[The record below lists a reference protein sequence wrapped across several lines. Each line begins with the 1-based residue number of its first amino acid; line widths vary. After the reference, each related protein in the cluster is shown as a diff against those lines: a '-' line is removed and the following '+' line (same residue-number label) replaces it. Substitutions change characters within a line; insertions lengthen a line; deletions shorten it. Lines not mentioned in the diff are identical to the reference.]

1 MAKSSYEK
9 PDFWTQK
16 AKKEGYPARSVY
28 KLEEIDE
35 KFKLIK
41 KNMRILDIGAAPG
54 SWSLWLLR
62 KFESFN
68 DQGLLV
74 SVDLS
79 DIVIPKD
86 KPNFHFIQGDIFS
99 ENVQKQLMAYSP
111 FELIISDAAPAT
123 TGNSTVDTSRSEAL
137 VGCVLDLSAEH
148 LKKGGTLVC
157 KFFIGGGQ
165 QELLSKAKSTF
176 KTARTYKP
184 EACRTSSFETYLIA
198 QQKL

>member
-16 AKKEGYPARSVY
+16 AKKEGYPARSIY
-28 KLEEIDE
+28 KLEEINE
-35 KFKLIK
+35 KFRLLK
-41 KNMRILDIGAAPG
+41 KNMHILDIGAAPG
-54 SWSLWLLR
+54 SWSLWVLR
-62 KFESFN
+62 KFKSFH
-68 DQGLLV
+68 DQSMLV

-79 DIVIPKD
+79 DLTIPKD

-99 ENVQKQLMAYSP
+99 DVVQKQLITYGP
-111 FELIISDAAPAT
+111 FDLILSDAAPAT
-123 TGNSTVDTSRSEAL
+123 TGNSTVDTSRSEEL
-137 VGCVLDLSAEH
+137 VRCVLDLSAEH
-148 LKKGGTLVC
+148 LKTGGALVC

-165 QELLSKAKSTF
+165 QELLSQAKSTF
-176 KTARTYKP
+176 KTVRTYKP